1 MRFAGTAAP
10 CRRNCDN
17 PKAVIPFW
25 PALKNLRIDPF
36 IVALLATVALASL
49 LPCAGKFAHIMNRVT
64 DGAIALLFFLHGA
77 RLSREA
83 ILAGLGAWRIH
94 ALALGSTFVLF
105 PAMGLILRAVSHG
118 WLNPAIADGILFLCL
133 LPSTVQSS
141 IAFTS
146 IARGNVPAAVCS
158 ASASNLVGIFVTPVL
173 VGLFLLRGPHGGLSL
188 EALQAILLQLLLP
201 FVAGH
206 LSRPLT
212 DAFLTRH
219 RSIIGKVDRGVI
231 LLVVYTAFSA
241 AVTEGLWHEYSWA
254 DLAWTFGLNAAILAT
269 ALAATTWISRRVG
282 LSREDETAVVFC
294 GSKKSLASGVPMAG
308 VLFPPALLGPI
319 ILPLML
325 FHQMQLM
332 ACAVLAQRY
341 AARFAKHENLEQLR
355 GSVRRSG
362 A

>member
-1 MRFAGTAAP
+1 MSNRG
-10 CRRNCDN
+10 
-17 PKAVIPFW
+17 
-25 PALKNLRIDPF
+25 LKNRLNVDPF
-36 IVALLATVALASL
+36 IVALLATVALASIV
-49 LPCAGKFAHIMNRVT
+49 PCKGETARIMDVIT
-64 DGAIALLFFLHGA
+64 AASIALLFFLHGA
-77 RLSREA
+77 RLSRQA
-83 ILAGLGAWRIH
+83 ILAGIGAWRIH

-105 PAMGLILRAVSHG
+105 PAMGLILRAASHG
-118 WLNPAIADGILFLCL
+118 WLNPVIADGILFLCL

-158 ASASNLVGIFVTPVL
+158 ASASNLIGIFVTPVL
-173 VGLFLLRGPHGGLSL
+173 TGFLLLNGPHGGFSL
-188 EALQAILLQLLLP
+188 DALESIMLQLLLP

-212 DAFLTRH
+212 NAFLTRH
-219 RSIIGKVDRGVI
+219 GAIIGKVDRSVI

-241 AVTEGLWHEYSWA
+241 AVVQGLWREYSLG
-254 DLAWTFGLNAAILAT
+254 DLAWTVALNAAILAL
-269 ALAATTWISRRVG
+269 ALTLTTWAARRSG

-308 VLFPPALLGPI
+308 VLFPPALLGPM

-332 ACAVLAQRY
+332 VCAVLAQRY
-341 AARFAKHENLEQLR
+341 AKRSAQ
-355 GSVRRSG
+355 GSASLAEVTVSSSDQPDDP
-362 A
+362 